1 LVYQQASKVPAAGVL
16 SGKNTKR
23 GFDAGC
29 GNIPTERL
37 GDIEKYIN
45 SDFEL
50 VAETSLQAFT
60 NPINAKG
67 NKGNQRQSDIV
78 MEDVNEYFSPN
89 SAD

>member
-1 LVYQQASKVPAAGVL
+1 ML

-23 GFDAGC
+23 DA
-29 GNIPTERL
+29 NLATDRL

-60 NPINAKG
+60 NPISQKLKRKANG
-67 NKGNQRQSDIV
+67 
-78 MEDVNEYFSPN
+78 
-89 SAD
+89 